1 MRAIIQHGA
10 ALADVQVYRDGDQ
23 VTAVGMARYNTPN
36 GPIEVIVNARMSVG
50 AFQWAREQ
58 AMKRMGSL
66 AYTRI
71 IGRLGIDDNIMNAP
85 RLPMGRTVQQPRMLK
100 R

>member
-1 MRAIIQHGA
+1 MKAIIQHGS
-10 ALADVQVYRDGDQ
+10 ALAEVNVYRNGDR
-23 VTAVGMARYNTPN
+23 VTAVGMARYKSPH
-36 GPIEVIVNARMSVG
+36 GPIDAVVNVTMSVA

-58 AMKRMGSL
+58 AIKKMGSL

-85 RLPMGRTVQQPRMLK
+85 PLPAARIPQPRMLK